1 MKPPLPFITT
11 LLRGLME
18 RNFPLFDRI
27 EELGGMW
34 WHPDSIPINL
44 PTSLDFCPPPY
55 IST

>member
-44 PTSLDFCPPPY
+44 PTNLDFCPPPY